1 MGKWLT
7 LRDVAEELQ
16 IPIRTIQYY
25 SANDA
30 DFPRIYRFGKRHS
43 RIERADYEAWK
54 GRKKM
59 TD

>member
-30 DFPRIYRFGKRHS
+30 DFPRIYRFGKR
-43 RIERADYEAWK
+43 ADYEAWK